1 MVLCD
6 HKWKMGA
13 LTGLS
18 LRPEAHGFPSDSMS
32 MTSGYFHRKQTRKI
46 EPKASTKRGGREGN
60 RKNAAKATAIRWY
73 NSILA
78 ICNYCKVQSKNTYC

>member
-1 MVLCD
+1 MLCD

-46 EPKASTKRGGREGN
+46 EPKASTKGGTERETEKMLQ
-60 RKNAAKATAIRWY
+60 R
-73 NSILA
+73 L
-78 ICNYCKVQSKNTYC
+78 QQ

>member
-1 MVLCD
+1 MLCD

-46 EPKASTKRGGREGN
+46 EPKASTKGGRE
-60 RKNAAKATAIRWY
+60 RETEKMLQR
-73 NSILA
+73 L
-78 ICNYCKVQSKNTYC
+78 QQ